1 MNKLHKSINLIIES
15 YHPLHFIA
23 SMGVGITSGIMYNF
37 PIKSIEKGMKFVGII
52 YFFINLV
59 ILVINHSLF
68 ICKYNKMEK
77 IWKILHEPHLTI
89 YFGASSMSF
98 TTMINMLF
106 FLKPN
111 WKTAIFTLWWINFFQ
126 AICCIFFITFFLLSY
141 PTNIYQKKH
150 LEEGF
155 FEHNKLREKNEFLS
169 KVTPAYLL
177 PLVTTTV
184 TSASGALISSI
195 IDGEKYLLSMI
206 IVTFMLFGVAITSS
220 IVFIPIIFTKI
231 LTFGLP
237 KFNNSFTMFVP
248 IGIMGQ
254 GGFSIL
260 LNSINLIRYLKLT
273 NIVNNETQLIIIDKI
288 IKIQGL
294 GISILFLS
302 FGILLTIWGILT
314 IGYWYIGWPNSYH
327 NNKKKHNKVRYWT
340 PTMWAATFPFG
351 TISLSSL
358 EIYKITNIRGFQIL
372 STIYGF
378 TVIIITT
385 WCMIGTLVYVI
396 PWKGIYRVISGDED
410 ETK

>member
-1 MNKLHKSINLIIES
+1 MMNKLHKSINLIIES

-37 PIKSIEKGMKFVGII
+37 PIKSIEKGMKFVGIV
-52 YFFINLV
+52 YFFINLI
-59 ILVINHSLF
+59 ILVINHLLF

-111 WKTAIFTLWWINFFQ
+111 WKIAIFTLWWINFFQ

-141 PTNIYQKKH
+141 PTNIYQKDFEKN
-150 LEEGF
+150 

-195 IDGEKYLLSMI
+195 INGEKYLLSMI
-206 IVTFMLFGVAITSS
+206 IVTFMLFGIAITSS
-220 IVFIPIIFTKI
+220 IIFIPIIFTKI

-260 LNSINLIRYLKLT
+260 LNSINLIRFLKLK
-273 NIVNNETQLIIIDKI
+273 NIVNNEQLIIIDKI
-288 IKIQGL
+288 ITIQGL
-294 GISILFLS
+294 SISILFLS
-302 FGILLTIWGILT
+302 FGILLTIWGFLT

-327 NNKKKHNKVRYWT
+327 KGKHNKVKYWT

-358 EIYKITNIRGFQIL
+358 EIYKVTNIRGFQIL

-396 PWKGIYRVISGDED
+396 PWKSIYRVISEDED